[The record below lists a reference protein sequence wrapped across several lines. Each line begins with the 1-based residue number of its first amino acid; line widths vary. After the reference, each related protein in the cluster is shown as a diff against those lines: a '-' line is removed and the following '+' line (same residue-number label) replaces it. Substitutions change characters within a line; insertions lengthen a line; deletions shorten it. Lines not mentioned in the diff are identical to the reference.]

1 MTAMSKRH
9 RSNGR
14 NTALKLNSLG
24 TALTTA
30 ALIGTALTGA
40 VATAGTA
47 AAATKPDCSSS
58 LINVKPKETVNIR
71 SAPKTSAKALGTWGK
86 GKKGGV
92 CFGDR
97 KPVTGGSY
105 KACGKKSNKWYFGG
119 PNSTN
124 VEGWVPATCLPI

>member
-9 RSNGR
+9 RDKR
-14 NTALKLNSLG
+14 EDTALKLKSLG

-47 AAATKPDCSSS
+47 AAATKPDCSSA
-58 LINVKPKETVNIR
+58 LVNVKPKATVNLR
-71 SAPKTSAKALGTWGK
+71 SSPKSSATALGTWGK
-86 GKKGGV
+86 GQKGGV

-97 KPVTGGSY
+97 KPTKGGSY
-105 KACGKKSNKWYFGG
+105 TACGKTSNKWYFGG
-119 PNSTN
+119 PNSTSK
-124 VEGWVPATCLPI
+124 EGWVPATCLPI